1 MSGMNFIVGFCAC
14 CRTMRRKCVT
24 FCLRSDS
31 HELVNDSYQC
41 NTREN
46 SSNIDQNFNIYARQ
60 AVIRR
65 KKSNI
70 LEDLV
75 REPGDDAEDEVKTKT
90 SIKVPFNI
98 ENFLS

>member
-31 HELVNDSYQC
+31 HELVNDSYT
-41 NTREN
+41 TREN

-65 KKSNI
+65 KKSTI
-70 LEDLV
+70 L
-75 REPGDDAEDEVKTKT
+75 DDAEDEVKAK
-90 SIKVPFNI
+90 SCIKVQFSI
-98 ENFLS
+98 VI

>member
-1 MSGMNFIVGFCAC
+1 
-14 CRTMRRKCVT
+14 MRRKCVT

-31 HELVNDSYQC
+31 RELVNDSYT
-41 NTREN
+41 TRES

-65 KKSNI
+65 KKSTI

-75 REPGDDAEDEVKTKT
+75 REPGDDAEDEVKVKT
-90 SIKVPFNI
+90 CIKVQFIIVNW
-98 ENFLS
+98 ENPNFHAYLNERDFR

>member
-24 FCLRSDS
+24 FCLSSDS
-31 HELVNDSYQC
+31 HELVNDSYT
-41 NTREN
+41 TRGN

-65 KKSNI
+65 KKSAI

-75 REPGDDAEDEVKTKT
+75 REPGDDADDKVKAKT
-90 SIKVPFNI
+90 CV
-98 ENFLS
+98 